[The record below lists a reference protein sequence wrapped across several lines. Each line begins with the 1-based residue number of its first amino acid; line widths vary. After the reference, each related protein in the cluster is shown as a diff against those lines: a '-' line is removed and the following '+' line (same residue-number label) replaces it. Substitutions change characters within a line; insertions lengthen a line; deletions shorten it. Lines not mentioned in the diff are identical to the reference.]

1 MLNYG
6 TQQAFG
12 GIFDRSNSVTSLQRR
27 NSNNSLGKENT
38 MPPASILM
46 PPPDLSEE
54 TLMAPEH
61 NEIVAKLK
69 FISMLVDTIID
80 VARCKAAPLSAITES
95 VSPRNSPAA
104 QGGLDCNSPQHR
116 KLQQLLLYMRCLHL
130 LSQTLDFSRAELK
143 SKKLK
148 PSTSVKNILA
158 TMNERFRHCISMTKM
173 LNSENLLAD
182 SGLDPST
189 TAVTADRILYNY
201 AMEQCQ
207 SAALDELFGN
217 PGECFQRYH
226 GAHVLL
232 HALQYQTQ
240 NDEDKNALAV
250 YKEAVEKRLHI
261 LEEQGFVMAYQTTN
275 N

>member
-1 MLNYG
+1 MLYDCWL
-6 TQQAFG
+6 FLFLDS
-12 GIFDRSNSVTSLQRR
+12 ITSLQRR
-27 NSNNSLGKENT
+27 NSSNSIGKENT
-38 MPPASILM
+38 IPPASILM

-104 QGGLDCNSPQHR
+104 QGGLDASSPHHR

-148 PSTSVKNILA
+148 PSTSVKNGKHNYQKVFIPLHLY
-158 TMNERFRHCISMTKM
+158 RH
-173 LNSENLLAD
+173 
-182 SGLDPST
+182 
-189 TAVTADRILYNY
+189 
-201 AMEQCQ
+201 QW
-207 SAALDELFGN
+207 
-217 PGECFQRYH
+217 
-226 GAHVLL
+226 LL
-232 HALQYQTQ
+232 HQSFLS
-240 NDEDKNALAV
+240 
-250 YKEAVEKRLHI
+250 
-261 LEEQGFVMAYQTTN
+261 F
-275 N
+275 